1 LRAGSV
7 IVGSSEKWNVTGLG
21 VLNDSIVPV
30 GESKFMHQV
39 AGDIVFVSTPKP
51 LSGHRLAQAALS

>member
-1 LRAGSV
+1 M